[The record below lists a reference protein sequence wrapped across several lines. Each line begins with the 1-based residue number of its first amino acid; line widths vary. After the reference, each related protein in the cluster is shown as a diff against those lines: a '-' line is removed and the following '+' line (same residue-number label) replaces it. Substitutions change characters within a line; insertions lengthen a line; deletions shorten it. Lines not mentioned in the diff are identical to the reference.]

1 MKKENMNFKT
11 LDLAISDE
19 IEGKVEAVFSVFNTV
34 DSDEDVVLPNSIKSA
49 WGDKGVPMVWSHDWK
64 DVIGRGD
71 IVQDDE
77 KAVFKGQF
85 IMDTERVRDAFH
97 TVKAM
102 GDLQQWSF
110 GYQVTDSEN
119 GDFKKDGQTQEVRYI
134 KSATVFEVSP
144 VLVGANQETHTLA
157 VKEDN
162 SNAEV
167 DSEPKSNLRF
177 TDEADNVL
185 ITINSF
191 IDRAKELTSLRLE
204 KKKKLSKGATE
215 SLVNLQDRI
224 QEVYNE
230 LDMIIGFGSDESDVE
245 VEIDELDAEVEET
258 QEADTLI
265 ADTTRVLGE
274 TLDPDII

>member
-1 MKKENMNFKT
+1 MSKNLQHKEVKLTTTN
-11 LDLAISDE
+11 E
-19 IEGKVEAVFSVFNTV
+19 VEGKVEAVFSVFNEI
-34 DSDEDVVLPNSIKSA
+34 DSDGDVVRPNSIKSGY
-49 WGDKGVPMVWSHDWK
+49 GDRGVAMVWAHDWK
-64 DVIGRGD
+64 DVIGRGQIIQEED
-71 IVQDDE
+71 R
-77 KAVFKGQF
+77 AVFKGQF
-85 IMDTERVRDAFH
+85 IMDTERGRDAFN

>member
-85 IMDTERVRDAFH
+85 IMATERGRDAFH

>member
-1 MKKENMNFKT
+1 M
-11 LDLAISDE
+11 
-19 IEGKVEAVFSVFNTV
+19 
-34 DSDEDVVLPNSIKSA
+34 
-49 WGDKGVPMVWSHDWK
+49 
-64 DVIGRGD
+64 
-71 IVQDDE
+71 
-77 KAVFKGQF
+77 
-85 IMDTERVRDAFH
+85 
-97 TVKAM
+97 
-102 GDLQQWSF
+102 
-110 GYQVTDSEN
+110 
-119 GDFKKDGQTQEVRYI
+119 
-134 KSATVFEVSP
+134 
-144 VLVGANQETHTLA
+144 GANQETHTLA

>member
-85 IMDTERVRDAFH
+85 IMDTERGRDAFH

-134 KSATVFEVSP
+134 KSAPVFEVSR